1 MAFVA
6 TKLIRTVMRA
16 YGKTQIW
23 TNKYDSYRTVKC
35 LMSTTD
41 NELDEEMRQKIR
53 DVLDVN
59 EIAYKEREFIRPRNN
74 SSIIFEVSL
83 DA

>member
-1 MAFVA
+1 MAFNA
-6 TKLIRTVMRA
+6 TSLIRKVMRG
-16 YGKTQIW
+16 YGKTKIW
-23 TNKYDSYRTVKC
+23 TNKYENYRTVKC
-35 LMSTTD
+35 LMGDNISLD
-41 NELDEEMRQKIR
+41 NEMREKIR

-59 EIAYKEREFIRPRNN
+59 EIPFKEREFIRSKNN

>member
-1 MAFVA
+1 
-6 TKLIRTVMRA
+6 
-16 YGKTQIW
+16 
-23 TNKYDSYRTVKC
+23 
-35 LMSTTD
+35 MSTTD